1 VVFAV
6 FASYLLSRT
15 LVPTLVM
22 WFEDHHQRA
31 HAAGEKP
38 AAAWARP
45 FVAVQQG
52 FERGFE
58 RFRDLYRD
66 VLSTLLN
73 HRKPFVL
80 VFLGFCASSLVLIP
94 FLGRDFF
101 PTVDAG
107 AFRLHVRAQTGTRIE
122 ETAKLIDEVE
132 KAIRE
137 VIPARELKGI
147 LDNIGLPVSGIN
159 LSYSD
164 SGTTGSAAATSWS
177 R

>member
-1 VVFAV
+1 
-6 FASYLLSRT
+6 
-15 LVPTLVM
+15 M
-22 WFEDHHQRA
+22 WFEDHHQHA
-31 HAAGEKP
+31 HGSGEKP
-38 AAAWARP
+38 AAGWARP
-45 FVAVQQG
+45 FVAMQEG
-52 FERGFE
+52 FERGFT

-73 HRKPFVL
+73 HRKLFVV
-80 VFLGFCASSLVLIP
+80 VFLGFCAASLILIP

-122 ETAKLIDEVE
+122 ETAKLVDEAE
-132 KAIRE
+132 KAIRN
-137 VIPARELKGI
+137 VIPAGELRGI

-164 SGTTGSAAATSWS
+164 SGVTGPADADIMVSLQQNHRPT
-177 R
+177 